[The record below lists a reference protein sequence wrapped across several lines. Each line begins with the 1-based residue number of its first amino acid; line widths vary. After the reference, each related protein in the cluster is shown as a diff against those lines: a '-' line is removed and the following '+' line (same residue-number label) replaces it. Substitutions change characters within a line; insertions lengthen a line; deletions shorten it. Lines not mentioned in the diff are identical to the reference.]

1 MLSEAQQ
8 RRVWEGMLS
17 AEIRANYFAE
27 LSGKYH
33 RKQRVVTW
41 AILFLSSGAAATFL
55 YIGLPAEVASW
66 LPPVLALLTAA
77 LALRILVA
85 QYPKLAFDSADLHSR
100 WSRLA
105 SKYEALWENV
115 YADDA
120 GERLQKLTEEGIELS
135 RLGNPFPYH
144 EKAMLKWQ
152 DHVERHHAAHV
163 PA

>member
-27 LSGKYH
+27 LSGKYN
-33 RKQRVVTW
+33 RRQRGVAWV
-41 AILFLSSGAAATFL
+41 ILCLSSGAAATLL
-55 YIGLPAEVASW
+55 YAGLPAEIALW
-66 LPPVLALLTAA
+66 LPRVLALLTAA
-77 LALRILVA
+77 LALLALVM
-85 QYPKLAFDSADLHSR
+85 QYPKLAYDSADLHSK

-120 GERLQKLTEEGIELS
+120 QEELQRLGEEDIQLS
-135 RLGNPFPYH
+135 RLGTPLPYR

-152 DHVERHHAAHV
+152 DHVERHRAAHV
-163 PA
+163 TA

>member
-33 RKQRVVTW
+33 RKQRGATW
-41 AILFLSSGAAATFL
+41 AILFLSSGAALAVL
-55 YIGLPAEVASW
+55 YTGLPAGIGPW
-66 LPPVLALLTAA
+66 LPPLLALLTAG
-77 LALRILVA
+77 LALYTLVA

-115 YADDA
+115 YADEA
-120 GERLQKLTEEGIELS
+120 QEQLQKLTEEDMELS
-135 RLGNPFPYH
+135 KMGNPFPYH

-152 DHVERHHAAHV
+152 DHVVRHRAAHV

>member
-41 AILFLSSGAAATFL
+41 VILFLSSGAAATFL
-55 YIGLPAEVASW
+55 YTGLPAEVASW

-77 LALRILVA
+77 LALRNLVA

-105 SKYEALWENV
+105 SQYEGLWENV
-115 YADDA
+115 YTDDA
-120 GERLQKLTEEGIELS
+120 RERLQKLTEEGIELS
-135 RLGNPFPYH
+135 RMGNPFPYH

-163 PA
+163 TA